1 MSSIQSQSHQ
11 TSGFCASEFTNS
23 VDVHSNIQNKE
34 IEDQAFNNFKKDIW
48 SKKENDEV
56 LTVLDKLSKKKIQSN
71 RKQSTPVGNLEI
83 LNGGFSWKKNRKQSE
98 NIIFNSMDGWKKT
111 HIDMDGIQMEDN
123 LKLSKSTVF
132 SINVGMKDDF
142 QIPIDSNLLKPKGLF
157 NSYIADD
164 SIKKKTSLKPSSE
177 KKNNYQKIFS
187 NETKYTS
194 NNFLENMKQIEVSDH
209 IQNIKSKSSTDFTKK
224 EDCDT
229 NKIMTSSEFS
239 ILNNSKPKRKSVFGV
254 QSETTPPPPKS
265 IDQRKESDFTRYSVE
280 TQEYIPSNQFSLAK
294 QNMNIQKQ
302 LEIESETKNRT
313 ESEDCLLS
321 QLKLV
326 KSQCQ
331 SFDSPKSKKTTKN
344 SSARQD
350 TPITSKC
357 INSMTSSTQNLS
369 DLQISSQINLQKSTA
384 TNFMSLSTKTHKSNH
399 LKMRLKRKIL
409 LKKEKEKSRSTQR
422 VTENLNNLIQR
433 INQNESSTK
442 NFSQMDINV
451 MKTLSKSIH
460 KSKLF
465 LNTRSRYEFVD
476 QDDALRPSDLV
487 VSAQDLPGSHDRDV
501 LSITNLIQEFLA
513 PVQPGDSHAR
523 DPFTESKQN
532 KVKISF

>member
-177 KKNNYQKIFS
+177 KKIIIKKYFQ
-187 NETKYTS
+187 TK
-194 NNFLENMKQIEVSDH
+194 Q
-209 IQNIKSKSSTDFTKK
+209 
-224 EDCDT
+224 
-229 NKIMTSSEFS
+229 S
-239 ILNNSKPKRKSVFGV
+239 ILLTIFW
-254 QSETTPPPPKS
+254 
-265 IDQRKESDFTRYSVE
+265 
-280 TQEYIPSNQFSLAK
+280 
-294 QNMNIQKQ
+294 
-302 LEIESETKNRT
+302 
-313 ESEDCLLS
+313 
-321 QLKLV
+321 
-326 KSQCQ
+326 
-331 SFDSPKSKKTTKN
+331 
-344 SSARQD
+344 
-350 TPITSKC
+350 
-357 INSMTSSTQNLS
+357 
-369 DLQISSQINLQKSTA
+369 
-384 TNFMSLSTKTHKSNH
+384 
-399 LKMRLKRKIL
+399 KI
-409 LKKEKEKSRSTQR
+409 
-422 VTENLNNLIQR
+422 
-433 INQNESSTK
+433 
-442 NFSQMDINV
+442 
-451 MKTLSKSIH
+451 
-460 KSKLF
+460 
-465 LNTRSRYEFVD
+465 
-476 QDDALRPSDLV
+476 
-487 VSAQDLPGSHDRDV
+487 
-501 LSITNLIQEFLA
+501 
-513 PVQPGDSHAR
+513 
-523 DPFTESKQN
+523 
-532 KVKISF
+532 